1 MKHRRLL
8 LALSLVLLAVSL
20 PLSASQWI
28 QLPFDQVARES
39 TYVVR
44 GTVTNVYSAWDDAHE
59 TIFSYATVRV
69 KHYIGDAAGPDV
81 LMVRE
86 AGGTVGDY
94 TQQAIGFPELREGEE
109 VVLMLSKREDSDD
122 WRIHAYNQGKYL
134 VRSFHGE
141 ETLVEDPVKQGD
153 ERLGGSHGPRMQSES
168 NALSI
173 SEFEEMVAAVRA
185 GRAHA
190 PIHRD

>member
-1 MKHRRLL
+1 MNHRRLG
-8 LALSLVLLAVSL
+8 LALSLVLLAVAL

-44 GTVTNVYSAWDDAHE
+44 GTVTNVYSAWNDDHDI
-59 TIFSYATVRV
+59 IFSYATIRV
-69 KHYIGDAAGPDV
+69 QRYIGDAAGPAT
-81 LMVRE
+81 LIVRE

-109 VVLMLSKREDSDD
+109 VVLMLSKWDDSDD

-134 VRSFHGE
+134 VRNFDGVE
-141 ETLVEDPVKQGD
+141 QLVEDPVKQGD
-153 ERLGGSHGPRMQSES
+153 DRTAPHGPRMQTTGD
-168 NALSI
+168 LTI
-173 SEFEEMVAAVRA
+173 REFEQMVVAARE
-185 GRAHA
+185 GRGRM
-190 PIHRD
+190 PNHRE